1 MHYKYKNQKRKGDT
15 SYEWN
20 VKWFDTRKGYGF
32 IVGDDG
38 QDYFVHYSQIQADGY
53 KTLHTDERVSFTAG
67 SDASGRPVAT
77 CVSAI

>member
-1 MHYKYKNQKRKGDT
+1 MNGT
-15 SYEWN
+15 

-53 KTLHTDERVSFTAG
+53 KTCTLMSV
-67 SDASGRPVAT
+67 
-77 CVSAI
+77 

>member
-1 MHYKYKNQKRKGDT
+1 MNGT
-15 SYEWN
+15 

-53 KTLHTDERVSFTAG
+53 KTLHTDESINANVRSTDGSSFSTSVRGTPFFRACT
-67 SDASGRPVAT
+67 S
-77 CVSAI
+77 

>member
-1 MHYKYKNQKRKGDT
+1 MNGT
-15 SYEWN
+15 

-38 QDYFVHYSQIQADGY
+38 QDYFVHYSQIQAEGY
-53 KTLHTDERVSFTAG
+53 KTLHTDERVSFTVS

>member
-1 MHYKYKNQKRKGDT
+1 MNGT
-15 SYEWN
+15 

-67 SDASGRPVAT
+67 SDASCRPVAT